1 MERTSCDIC
10 SLPLSKPFTR
20 HDHKFFPCR
29 VAMCL
34 TCGLVKLN
42 PRWSEAKYQKF
53 YAKKYDRFY
62 RDPDKSAEELFAID
76 LEAKGKRMGERL
88 KDIPLPA
95 AVKMLD
101 IGAGTGFAFFS
112 LPPAVEVKAHAVE
125 ASPKCVP
132 FLKSKGVAIVGDDFS
147 ADFGNGYDLIVA
159 RHVLEHVLDPRSFLS
174 KIKNS
179 LNKDGLLY
187 LAVPNAM
194 FFYQDK
200 ADSFFRHIHTYYFNL
215 KTLLLICRMAGFQPL
230 QANAGNE
237 LWAILKRSVNEGP
250 PADPLP
256 DISPA
261 DQLKIV
267 QRYVA
272 SSRPPLRRR
281 LMAIAKRLAYGTF

>member
-1 MERTSCDIC
+1 
-10 SLPLSKPFTR
+10 
-20 HDHKFFPCR
+20 
-29 VAMCL
+29 
-34 TCGLVKLN
+34 
-42 PRWSEAKYQKF
+42 
-53 YAKKYDRFY
+53 
-62 RDPDKSAEELFAID
+62 
-76 LEAKGKRMGERL
+76 
-88 KDIPLPA
+88 
-95 AVKMLD
+95 
-101 IGAGTGFAFFS
+101 
-112 LPPAVEVKAHAVE
+112 
-125 ASPKCVP
+125 
-132 FLKSKGVAIVGDDFS
+132 
-147 ADFGNGYDLIVA
+147 
-159 RHVLEHVLDPRSFLS
+159 
-174 KIKNS
+174 
-179 LNKDGLLY
+179 
-187 LAVPNAM
+187 M